1 MSNSSSLGS
10 VFTGLLKKWFGP
22 FTKEEFKKYLLLGV
36 IFAFIIGVY
45 WTLRPLKDAIFG
57 SVVGRGQWLA
67 YAKIVSMCMLFPLV
81 ALYGKLVDR
90 FPRDKMFYLLGI
102 MYAALMVFWG
112 IIFALPGIGLT
123 NTVTSEWRIV
133 GWLWY
138 VFVESFG
145 SLMVALFWAFISDI
159 SDPKSAKYGF
169 PLVVLVGQL
178 GGILGPRYLSRIPNL
193 IGAQTTAPLVALLSV
208 FILIIVALVAV
219 FMKITPKDQLEGFKG
234 EQNKTIEK
242 EDKEEPG
249 FLDGL
254 KLLVQHKYLLG
265 IFIVLSAFEVIATFI
280 DFNFKN
286 MVFEAFSTDIA
297 RNLYLSNWGST
308 VNFVAFI
315 CLLLGVNNIQRWLG
329 VRFTLA
335 LMPFVVGLAVVMFK
349 FYHNIDV
356 LFWLI
361 VGAKA
366 INYAL
371 NSPTLKQLYVPT
383 TPDAKYKSQ
392 AWIETFG
399 SRGAKGSASGINA
412 LTGTLGMNV
421 YLALVFYLSL
431 GLLGVWFFVALFL
444 GREYNQAIKENRPVC

>member
-1 MSNSSSLGS
+1 MSQSCSLWCGLI
-10 VFTGLLKKWFGP
+10 GLLKKWFGP
-22 FTKEEFKKYLLLGV
+22 FTKEEFKKYLLLGI
-36 IFAFIIGVY
+36 IFSLIIGVY

-67 YAKIVSMCMLFPLV
+67 FAKIFSMVILFPVV
-81 ALYGKLVDR
+81 AFYGKLVDR
-90 FPRDKMFYLLGI
+90 FPRNHMFYLLGTS
-102 MYAALMVFWG
+102 YAVLMVFWG
-112 IIFALPGIGLT
+112 VIFALPGIGLT
-123 NTVTSEWRIV
+123 NTLTSPWRV
-133 GWLWY
+133 AGWLWY

-178 GGILGPRYLSRIPNL
+178 GGILGPRYLSKIPTL
-193 IGAQTTAPLVALLSV
+193 IGAQTNAPLVALLSI
-208 FILIIVALVAV
+208 FILAIVAMVAV
-219 FMKITPKDQLEGFKG
+219 FMKVTPKDQLVGYKSQG
-234 EQNKTIEK
+234 EPIEK
-242 EDKEEPG
+242 GHKEEPG

-265 IFIVLSAFEVIATFI
+265 IFAVLSIFEIIATFI
-280 DFNFKN
+280 DFNFKT
-286 MVFEAFSTDIA
+286 MVIEKFTTDVA
-297 RNLYLSNWGST
+297 RNVYLSGWGST
-308 VNFVAFI
+308 VNLVAFI
-315 CLLLGVNNIQRWLG
+315 CLLFGVNNIQRWLG

-335 LMPFVVGLAVVMFK
+335 LMPFIVGMAVLMFK

-383 TPDAKYKSQ
+383 SEDAKYKSQ

-412 LTGTLGMNV
+412 LTGALGKNL
-421 YLALVFYLSL
+421 YLAIVFYLSMGIL
-431 GLLGVWFFVALFL
+431 AAWFFVALFL
-444 GREYNQAIKENRPVC
+444 GREYNKAIKENKVVC